1 MNLYSKRNSLNN
13 TSFLFVLFTL
23 LFTFSIA
30 SHAKSTKVLMYG
42 DSVSAG
48 YGMKT
53 EQSWPYLLS
62 QTFVTE
68 NAGINLVNASIS
80 GETTGGGVA
89 RLASVMK
96 RQELNE
102 GDWVILELGGN
113 DGLRGFPI
121 STLKTNLQLMID
133 QVKSH
138 NVNVALM
145 QVRIPPNYG
154 KRYTTMFEDVYKDL
168 AKTNSIKLLPFF
180 MEKVAMNKNYMMPDG
195 IHPNVSAQVII
206 RDEMKEVIESLIA
219 D

>member
-30 SHAKSTKVLMYG
+30 ANAKSTKVLMYG

-68 NAGINLVNASIS
+68 NSGINLVNASIS

-89 RLASVMK
+89 RIKSVMK
-96 RQELNE
+96 RQNLSA

-121 STLKTNLQLMID
+121 STLRTNLQLMID
-133 QVKSH
+133 EVKSH

-154 KRYTTMFEDVYKDL
+154 KRYTTMFENVYKEL
-168 AKTNSIKLLPFF
+168 AKNNKIKLLPFF
-180 MEKVAMNKNYMMPDG
+180 MEKVATNKNYMMSDG

-206 RDEMKEVIESLIA
+206 RDEMKEVIESLLTE
-219 D
+219 